1 MLRSLYSG
9 VSGLINHQTRMDVIG
24 NNVANVNT
32 TGFKKGRVQ
41 FQDLISQTL
50 QGAARPREELGG
62 VNPKQVG
69 LGMQVAAIDTVHTQG
84 SLQTTGVK
92 SDVAVQG
99 NGFFV
104 LRDNN
109 QLHYSRAGHFAID
122 EEGAL
127 VDPATGA
134 RIQGWIAQLIG
145 DDRLINTA
153 AGTDDIFIPVGD
165 KDSAAATAI
174 VSLASNIDKNT
185 PLIPDTGAT
194 AEDIQSG
201 TWQVAYDIFDSFG
214 NTHRLT
220 IDFTRIVGA
229 PNSWNAAVSIIGN
242 DGVPAAQ
249 GISINGVDSVDGQ
262 SFIVDFDENGTL
274 LQIQN
279 SEGGIISSGQ
289 LSATLV
295 FEVPDS
301 EVAGAPPVTQ
311 SVNINLGEVGS
322 LRNSITQYAAPS
334 TARIYNQDGYSLGY
348 LEDFR
353 IDSAGVV
360 VGIYSNGSNRTIG
373 QIALANFTNP
383 SGLEKLGETR
393 FGETLNSGIADIGA
407 AGTAGRGIITSGVLE
422 LSNVDLAEEF
432 TDMIVTQR
440 GFQANSR
447 TITTSDQLLQEL
459 LTLKR

>member
-41 FQDLISQTL
+41 FQDLISQSL

-62 VNPKQVG
+62 VNPQQIG

-104 LRDNN
+104 LRESN
-109 QLHYSRAGHFAID
+109 QLSYSRAGHFAID
-122 EEGAL
+122 EQGTL

-134 RIQGWIAQLIG
+134 RVQGWIAQLLG
-145 DDRLINTA
+145 SEQSINTA
-153 AGTDDIFIPVGD
+153 TGIDDLIIPVGD
-165 KDSAAATAI
+165 KDSASPTNAVAL
-174 VSLASNIDKNT
+174 SSNLDKNL
-185 PLIPDTGAT
+185 PPIPTVGAT
-194 AEDIQSG
+194 ADDIQAG

-214 NTHRLT
+214 NTHQLT
-220 IDFTRIVGA
+220 IDFSRIIGA
-229 PNSWNAAVSIIGN
+229 PNSWNAAISISDSDDN
-242 DGVPAAQ
+242 PVAQ
-249 GISINGVDSVDGQ
+249 GVSINGVDSADGQ
-262 SFIVDFDENGTL
+262 SFIVDFNESGTL

-279 SEGGIISSGQ
+279 AEGGLIDTGQ
-289 LSATLV
+289 LSATLI

-301 EVAGAPPVTQ
+301 EVAGAPASTQ
-311 SVNINLGEVGS
+311 TVNINIGEVGS
-322 LRNSITQYAAPS
+322 LRNSVTQFSAPS
-334 TARIYNQDGYSLGY
+334 TARIYSQDGYPLGY

-353 IDSAGVV
+353 IDSAGIIT
-360 VGIYSNGSNRTIG
+360 GIYSNGSNRTIG
-373 QIALANFTNP
+373 QIAIANFTNP
-383 SGLEKLGETR
+383 SGLDKLGETR
-393 FGETLNSGIADIGA
+393 YGETLNSGIADIGTS
-407 AGTAGRGIITSGVLE
+407 GTAGRGTISSGVLE